1 MRMLV
6 NAKRNRKYP
15 TISVDDKLRVYR
27 KKKLMDK
34 ERVPVFSK
42 VSHTVEKIIEEDGQT
57 FHKISGYDKP
67 FVRSEILLIN
77 D

>member
-1 MRMLV
+1 M

-15 TISVDDKLRVYR
+15 TISVDDKVRVYR

-42 VSHTVEKIIEEDGQT
+42 VSHIVEKIIEEDGQT
-57 FHKISGYDKP
+57 LYKISGYDKP
-67 FVRSEILLIN
+67 FIRSEIIPIS